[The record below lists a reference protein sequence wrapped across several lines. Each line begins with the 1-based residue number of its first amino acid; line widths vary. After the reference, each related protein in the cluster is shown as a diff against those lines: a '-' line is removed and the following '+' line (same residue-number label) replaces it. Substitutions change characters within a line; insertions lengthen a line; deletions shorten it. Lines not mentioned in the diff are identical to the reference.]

1 MNTLSLSSS
10 SSSSPSSSVSPSL
23 SPALSP
29 SVPSSFARRD
39 PAVLRRR
46 ARWLGLGTALTVLA
60 LLVGSVFADRR
71 SSTPA
76 DLVGTW
82 SWTTIGGVDYVDTTT
97 GAMSAPSG
105 MSARFTFTAD
115 GRYQMFFYVRQ
126 QTYGMV
132 TESTTT
138 HEGTVVF
145 AADGSFTMKPK
156 KGHYR
161 GHTGARVIDRAMTAA
176 ERKPLTYRWQWQDGE
191 DGRALYLGP
200 SESALSR
207 FTAE

>member
-1 MNTLSLSSS
+1 MNTLALT
-10 SSSSPSSSVSPSL
+10 PSI
-23 SPALSP
+23 
-29 SVPSSFARRD
+29 PSSFSSHAS
-39 PAVLRRR
+39 PTGHVARRR
-46 ARWLGLGTALTVLA
+46 ARLLGVGTVVAILA
-60 LLVGSVFADRR
+60 MMIGSVFADRR
-71 SSTPA
+71 STTPDA
-76 DLVGTW
+76 LVGSW
-82 SWTTIGGVDYVDTTT
+82 SWTTIGGVNYVDTTT

-145 AADGSFTMKPK
+145 GADGSFTMKPK

-176 ERKPLTYRWQWQDGE
+176 ERKPLTYRWQWRDGD
-191 DGRALYLGP
+191 DGRELYLGP
-200 SESALSR
+200 SESAMSLFR
-207 FTAE
+207 AE